1 MPRHGNFIVAA
12 PIRYTRP
19 TPPHKEK
26 MKKQLTIVIAAL
38 GASLSIDAMG
48 ADMYQLD
55 PTHTYPSFE
64 ADHEGGASIWRGKFT
79 KTSGA
84 IVLDRAARSGT
95 LNVKIDASSVST
107 GNSVLDAELRSPE
120 FFDVARFPDAVY
132 NGTQIK
138 FDGDVPVAVIGT
150 LTFHGVTRPVN
161 LKLESFKCYQ
171 NPRIKREVC
180 GTEASAVFDRGDF
193 GVDNGK
199 AYGYSLK
206 TILHIQA
213 EAIRQ

>member
-1 MPRHGNFIVAA
+1 
-12 PIRYTRP
+12 
-19 TPPHKEK
+19 
-26 MKKQLTIVIAAL
+26 MKKQTMIAIAAVAAGL
-38 GASLSIDAMG
+38 SLNVLA

-79 KTSGA
+79 RSSGA
-84 IVLDRAARSGT
+84 VVIDRSARTGT
-95 LNVKIDASSVST
+95 LHVKIDPSSIST
-107 GNSVLDAELRSPE
+107 GNSVLDAELRSDE
-120 FFDVARFPDAVY
+120 FFDVARFPDAIY
-132 NGTQIK
+132 DGSQIR
-138 FDGDVPVAVIGT
+138 FDGDTPVEVIGT
-150 LTFHGVTRPVN
+150 LTFHGVTRPIN
-161 LKLESFKCYQ
+161 LTLESFKCYP
-171 NPRIKREVC
+171 NPRVKREVC
-180 GTEASAVFDRGDF
+180 GTEATATFDRGDF